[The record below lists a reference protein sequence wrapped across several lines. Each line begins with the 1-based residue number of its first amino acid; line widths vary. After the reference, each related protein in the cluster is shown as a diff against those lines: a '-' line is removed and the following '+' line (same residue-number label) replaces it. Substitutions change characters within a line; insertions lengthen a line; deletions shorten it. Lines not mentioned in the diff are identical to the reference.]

1 MSILDKL
8 LPSRR
13 AADEKKIRYEKYV
26 DPRFCDTYGPQTG
39 ISFRHEKFVQTGDG
53 YEACLYIYKYPK
65 DVNRHWLNLIAN
77 IEDTIT
83 VIDIASVNPIEIKRN
98 LSRSMEEHASR
109 YSSAKNHTTRQD
121 AQMQYSEAEAMYKEV
136 AQYGNVMKVILAR
149 IYVPARTLPECD
161 FKVAEIIASLEGNG
175 YRCGVC
181 LNETKQDYRNAFLS
195 YAQQQNT
202 LYRRKG
208 QAMLSTT
215 LALGDPFH
223 FTSLSDPFGTYYG
236 TTTTGGSVLLDLF
249 RVTALRLS
257 YNSVMVGRMGSGK
270 STTLKKIIFD
280 RASQGDMIRVF
291 DVTGEFEE
299 LITSI
304 GGKIVSLD
312 GQGNIIINMLQIL
325 QSGED
330 AQSAYNAHLAKAAAF
345 YTYLKPSAEENEILI
360 LKKLLRL
367 LYTSYRFIDDDGRLL
382 VTDFN
387 ALHPEDFPTWS
398 GLLSFIRQ
406 LKQSSSNALAEA
418 DDLASDVLGSMDRYI
433 ENIELL
439 VEDLCLTYGN
449 IFDGHT
455 SMPDFYRE
463 QVVSFDI
470 TRLTSLESN
479 IFDAQFF
486 SALSLCWDNCA
497 AIGQTQKKLFDH
509 GEIAD
514 EDITH
519 FLILI
524 DEAHRIVNA
533 KKLAGVERILTYER
547 EARKYF
553 GGIIFASQSIR
564 DFVPDDSTSAAA
576 DMIKTLFELCTY
588 KWIMNQ
594 DNSCRAKLAEIFGA
608 DLTENDLAQI
618 SKLGKG
624 EVLLSVAGESNLEF
638 KIELSQ
644 LELDSGVAS
653 GGK

>member
-1 MSILDKL
+1 MSVLDKL
-8 LPSRR
+8 LPSRQ
-13 AADEKKIRYEKYV
+13 AAEQRKIKYDKYV
-26 DPRFCDTYGPQTG
+26 DPAFCDANGPQTG
-39 ISFRHEKFVQTGDG
+39 ISFRHERFVQIGDG

-65 DVNRHWLNLIAN
+65 DVSRHWLNIIAN

-83 VIDIASVNPIEIKRN
+83 VLDIASVNPIEIKRN

-109 YSSAKNHTTRQD
+109 YSSAKNHTQRQD

-136 AQYGNVMKVILAR
+136 AQYGNVMKVVLAR
-149 IYVPARTLPECD
+149 IYVPAKTLPECD

-195 YAQQQNT
+195 YEQQQKT

-215 LALGDPFH
+215 FALGNPFH
-223 FTSLSDPFGTYYG
+223 FTSLSDPYGTYYG

-291 DVTGEFEE
+291 DVTGEFAEI
-299 LITSI
+299 ITSV

-312 GQGNIIINMLQIL
+312 GKGNIIINMLQIL
-325 QSGED
+325 QSGDD
-330 AQSAYNAHLAKAAAF
+330 AQSSYNAHLAKTAAF
-345 YTYLKPSAEENEILI
+345 YSYLKPSAEENEILI

-367 LYTSYRFIDDDGRLL
+367 LYMSWGFIGDDGQLQIN
-382 VTDFN
+382 DFN
-387 ALHPEDFPTWS
+387 ELRSEDYPTWS
-398 GLLSFIRQ
+398 NLLEYIRA
-406 LKQSSSNALAEA
+406 LKSGAESLEEDDELSA
-418 DDLASDVLGSMDRYI
+418 DIRSSMDRYV

-455 SMPDFYRE
+455 SIPDFYRE
-463 QVVSFDI
+463 QIVSFDI
-470 TRLTSLESN
+470 TRLASLESN

-497 AIGQTQKKLFDH
+497 SVGRMQKNQYDH
-509 GEIAD
+509 GQLAD
-514 EDITH
+514 DDISH
-519 FLILI
+519 FLLLI

-533 KKLAGVERILTYER
+533 KKLAGVEQILTYER

-594 DNSCRAKLAEIFGA
+594 DNSCRAKLSEIFGA

-618 SKLGKG
+618 PKLGKG
-624 EVLLSVAGESNLEF
+624 EVLLAVAGESNLEF
-638 KIELSQ
+638 KVELSQ

>member
-26 DPRFCDTYGPQTG
+26 DPRFCDSYGPQTG

-65 DVNRHWLNLIAN
+65 DVSRHWLNLIAN

-83 VIDIASVNPIEIKRN
+83 VIDIASINPIEIKKN

-109 YSSAKNHTTRQD
+109 YASAKNHTTRQD

-136 AQYGNVMKVILAR
+136 AQYGNVMKVILTR

-181 LNETKQDYRNAFLS
+181 LNESKQDYRNAFLS
-195 YAQQQNT
+195 YEQQQHT

-223 FTSLSDPFGTYYG
+223 FTSLSDPHGTYYG

-249 RVTALRLS
+249 RVTSRRLS
-257 YNSVMVGRMGSGK
+257 YNAVMVGRMGSGK

-304 GGKIVSLD
+304 GGKIISLD

-325 QSGED
+325 QSSENS
-330 AQSAYNAHLAKAAAF
+330 QSAYNAHLAKVAAF
-345 YTYLKPSAEENEILI
+345 YSYLKPAAEENEILI

-367 LYTSYRFIDDDGRLL
+367 LYTSYGFIDEEGRLL
-382 VTDFN
+382 IKDFN
-387 ALHPEDFPTWS
+387 ALAPEEFPTWS
-398 GLLSFIRQ
+398 DLLSFIRL
-406 LKQSSSNALAEA
+406 LKKSSSNALE
-418 DDLASDVLGSMDRYI
+418 DTDGLSSDVLSSMADRYI

-455 SMPDFYRE
+455 SIPVYRE
-463 QVVSFDI
+463 QIVSYDI

-486 SALSLCWDNCA
+486 SAFSLCWENCN
-497 AIGQTQKKLFDH
+497 AIGQKQKELYDH
-509 GEIAD
+509 GGLPD

-519 FLILI
+519 FLIVI
-524 DEAHRIVNA
+524 DESHRIVNA
-533 KKLAGVERILTYER
+533 KKLYGVEEIITYER
-547 EARKYF
+547 EGRKFF

-564 DFVPDDSTSAAA
+564 DFVPDDSSSAAS

-594 DNSCRAKLAEIFGA
+594 DNSCRAKLAEIFG
-608 DLTENDLAQI
+608 DELTENDLSQI
-618 SKLGKG
+618 PKLGKG
-624 EVLLSVAGESNLEF
+624 EVLLSIAGESNLEF

>member
-1 MSILDKL
+1 MKILNKL
-8 LPSRR
+8 LPTRR
-13 AADEKKIRYEKYV
+13 EAEEQKIKYEKYV
-26 DPRFCDTYGPQTG
+26 DPAFCDENGPQTG
-39 ISFRHEKFVQTGDG
+39 ISFRHERFVQVGDG
-53 YEACLYIYKYPK
+53 YEACLYIYHYPK
-65 DVNRHWLNLIAN
+65 DVSRHWLNVIAN

-83 VIDIASVNPIEIKRN
+83 VIDISSINPIEIKRN
-98 LSRSMEEHASR
+98 LARSMEEHSSR
-109 YSSAKNHTTRQD
+109 YSSAKNHRERQD

-136 AQYGNVMKVILAR
+136 AQYGNVMKAILAR

-161 FKVAEIIASLEGNG
+161 FKLAEIIASLEGNG

-181 LNETKQDYRNAFLS
+181 LNETKQDYRNTFLS
-195 YAQQQNT
+195 YEQQQRT

-208 QAMLSTT
+208 QALLSTT
-215 LALGDPFH
+215 FALGNPFH

-249 RVTALRLS
+249 RVTSLRLS
-257 YNSVMVGRMGSGK
+257 YNAAIIGRMGSGK
-270 STTLKKIIFD
+270 STTLKKMIFD
-280 RASQGDMIRVF
+280 RASRGDMIRVF
-291 DVTGEFEE
+291 DVTGEFAE
-299 LITSI
+299 IIASV

-312 GQGNIIINMLQIL
+312 GKGNIIINMLQIL
-325 QSGED
+325 QSD
-330 AQSAYNAHLAKAAAF
+330 DDSQSSYNAHLAKTAAF
-345 YTYLKPSAEENEILI
+345 YSYLKPSAEENEILI

-367 LYTSYRFIDDDGRLL
+367 LYTSWGFIDEDGQLL
-382 VTDFN
+382 IEDFN
-387 ALHPEDFPTWS
+387 TLDPASYPTWS
-398 GLLSFIRQ
+398 DLLNYIRNI
-406 LKQSSSNALAEA
+406 KAETTALDD
-418 DDLASDVLGSMDRYI
+418 DDLGADIRSSMNHYV

-455 SMPDFYRE
+455 SIPDFYRE
-463 QVVSFDI
+463 QIVSFDI
-470 TRLTSLESN
+470 THLAALESN

-497 AIGQTQKKLFDH
+497 AVGRIQKDNYDH
-509 GEIAD
+509 GLLSD

-533 KKLAGVERILTYER
+533 KKLAGVEQILTYER

-594 DNSCRAKLAEIFGA
+594 DNSCRVKLSEIFGA

-618 SKLGKG
+618 PKLGKG
-624 EVLLSVAGESNLEF
+624 EVLLAVAGESNLEF
-638 KIELSQ
+638 KVELSQ